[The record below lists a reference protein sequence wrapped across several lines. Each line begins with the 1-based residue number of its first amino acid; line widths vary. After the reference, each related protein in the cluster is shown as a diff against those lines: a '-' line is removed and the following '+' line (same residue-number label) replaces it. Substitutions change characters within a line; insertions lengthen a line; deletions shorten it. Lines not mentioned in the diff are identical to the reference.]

1 MTMMETETLTRF
13 ISENPNLFMNTE
25 LTDEDKAI
33 LKNIF
38 IYKER
43 LLTEIKDLEEELSE
57 VQCEIEQID
66 ISENENKSHPKLR
79 QISLGKKKFNMDSKK
94 GMEYLIDNGLV
105 ENTPDMVAS
114 FLYNGEGLNKTS
126 IGEYLGEKNDFNIT
140 VLKKFVHLHEFK
152 NKNLVEAL
160 RDFLWNFR
168 LPGEAQK
175 IDRMMDCFSQRY
187 VECNSN
193 VFSDA
198 EACYVISFA
207 IIMLNTSLHNPSVKD
222 KQTCDQFIKMCRET
236 CKIELQETM
245 LKECYNSIKREPFK
259 IPVDDGNDFMLT
271 FFNPIRE
278 GWLWKQGGRYKN
290 WKRRWFILNDG
301 CLYYFEFTADKEP
314 RGIIP
319 LENVNVREVD
329 DKTKQFCFE
338 IYSTTNDKIKACKH
352 DSEGKV
358 IEVGNHTVYRMSAL
372 TGEDKNEWIKKIRDC
387 ISENPL
393 INTTGTKKKVPMK

>member
-1 MTMMETETLTRF
+1 MDVDSYSKF
-13 ISENPNLFMNTE
+13 VKENPQLFLNPDFTE
-25 LTDEDKAI
+25 EDREI
-33 LKNIF
+33 LENIF
-38 IYKER
+38 IYKEK
-43 LLTEIKDLEEELSE
+43 LLNEIKDLEDELSE
-57 VQCEIEQID
+57 VQYEMDQID
-66 ISENENKSHPKLR
+66 SSDIDNKNHPKLR
-79 QISLGKKKFNMDSKK
+79 QLSVGKKKFNMDPKK
-94 GMEYLIDNGLV
+94 GMEFLIQNNLI
-105 ENTPDMVAS
+105 ENTSDSIAQ
-114 FLYNGEGLNKTS
+114 FLFNGEGLNKS
-126 IGEYLGEKNDFNIT
+126 AIGTYLGEKIDFNIE
-140 VLKKFVHLHEFK
+140 VLKKFVGLHEFQ
-152 NKNLVEAL
+152 NKSIVDAL

-175 IDRMMDCFSQRY
+175 IDRMMDCFAQRFCD
-187 VECNSN
+187 CNPSIF
-193 VFSDA
+193 VDA
-198 EACYVISFA
+198 ESCYVVSFA

-222 KQTCDQFIKMCRET
+222 KQTCDQFLKMCKET
-236 CKIELQETM
+236 SKKELQDNM
-245 LKECYNSIKREPFK
+245 LKECYNSIKKEPFK

-278 GWLWKQGGRYKN
+278 GWLWKQGGRYKT

-301 CLYYFEFTADKEP
+301 CLYYFELTADKEP

-393 INTTGTKKKVPMK
+393 INSTSAKKKVLVK

>member
-1 MTMMETETLTRF
+1 METESLLRF
-13 ISENPNLFMNTE
+13 VNENPNLFQNAE
-25 LTDEDKAI
+25 LTEEDKTI

-43 LLTEIKDLEEELSE
+43 LLTEIKDLEDELSE
-57 VQCEIEQID
+57 VQNEIKQID
-66 ISENENKSHPKLR
+66 VAENENKAHPKQR
-79 QISLGKKKFNMDSKK
+79 QISLGKKKFNLDSKK
-94 GMEYLIDNGLV
+94 GMEFLIEQNLV
-105 ENTPDMVAS
+105 ENTPDAVAN
-114 FLYNGEGLNKTS
+114 FLYADDGLNKTS
-126 IGEYLGEKNDFNIT
+126 IGTYLGEKNDFNLQ
-140 VLKKFVHLHEFK
+140 VLKKFVALHEFK
-152 NKNLVEAL
+152 SRTIVEAL

-168 LPGEAQK
+168 LPGESQK
-175 IDRMMDCFSQRY
+175 IDRMMDHFAQRY
-187 VECNSN
+187 CECNPN
-193 VFSDA
+193 VFADA
-198 EACYVISFA
+198 ESCYVVSFA
-207 IIMLNTSLHNPSVKD
+207 IIMLNTNLHNPSVKD
-222 KQTCDQFIKMCRET
+222 KQTQDQFIKMCKET
-236 CKIELQETM
+236 SKTDLQEQM
-245 LKECYNSIKREPFK
+245 LKDVYNSIKREPFK

-271 FFNPIRE
+271 FVNPIRE
-278 GWLWKQGGRYKN
+278 GWLWKKGGRYKN

-301 CLYYFEFTADKEP
+301 CLYYFELTADKEP

-393 INTTGTKKKVPMK
+393 NLNAASSKKKVVLNK